1 MIDLLREQPTLYL
14 SLAAVLG
21 LIVGSFLNVVIL
33 RLPVMME
40 RQWRKQ
46 CAEFDEQ
53 QSPAPEEKGR
63 DEDRFDLSHPA
74 SHCPGCGHKIRIWE
88 NIPVLSYLFLRGRC
102 SKCKMRIPARYPL
115 IEILTA
121 TLTVVVA
128 WHYEPGIQA
137 LAAAFLTWILITLSM
152 IDADHQLLPDSI
164 TLPTLWLGLALSLFG
179 IFSNT
184 HDAVIG
190 AIAGYLSLWLVFH
203 IFRLLTGKEGM
214 GYGDFKLLALL
225 GAWTGWQGL
234 FPIVLTSSLLGALVG
249 ISAISVLGRDRQ
261 IPIPFGPYLAMAGWI
276 TLLWG
281 QQIRD
286 AYLLWAGLGG

>member
-1 MIDLLREQPTLYL
+1 MTTIELLQEQPQVYL

-46 CAEFDEQ
+46 CAEFEGRE
-53 QSPAPEEKGR
+53 PAEAEE
-63 DEDRFDLSHPA
+63 EERFDLSRPA
-74 SHCPGCGHKIRIWE
+74 SHCPGCGHKIRFWE
-88 NIPVLSYLFLRGRC
+88 NIPVLSYLLLRGRC
-102 SKCKMRIPARYPL
+102 SECKMRIPLRYPAV
-115 IEILTA
+115 EALTA
-121 TLTVVVA
+121 VLTVAVA
-128 WHYEPGIQA
+128 WHYGPGTQA
-137 LAAAFLTWILITLSM
+137 LAAAILTWALVALSV
-152 IDADHQLLPDSI
+152 IDADHQLLPDNI
-164 TLPTLWLGLALSLFG
+164 TLPLLWLGLALSLFG
-179 IFSNT
+179 VFTNS
-184 HDAVIG
+184 HDAIVG
-190 AIAGYLSLWLVFH
+190 AVAGYMSLWLVFH
-203 IFRLLTGKEGM
+203 SFRLLTGKEGM

-249 ISAISVLGRDRQ
+249 VSMVAILGRDRQ

-286 AYLLWAGLGG
+286 AYLHWAGLGN